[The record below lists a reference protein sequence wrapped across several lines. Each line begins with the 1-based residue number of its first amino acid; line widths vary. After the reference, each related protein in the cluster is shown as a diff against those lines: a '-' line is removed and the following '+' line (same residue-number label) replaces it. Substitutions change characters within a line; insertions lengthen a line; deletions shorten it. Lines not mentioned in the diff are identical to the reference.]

1 MLVLQNPKKAQRQ
14 WGIILRVLTKTV
26 ATVRSHGIM
35 YKAVSHCVLLY
46 GSEIWLVTG
55 ATLKVMEGFHQRV
68 ARRITG
74 MTAKRVADGE
84 WEYPPVV
91 EAL

>member
-1 MLVLQNPKKAQRQ
+1 MMLRL
-14 WGIILRVLTKTV
+14 LMKTGENV
-26 ATVRSHGIM
+26 QDHGIM

-84 WEYPPVV
+84 WEYPPVL